1 MKLQLLE
8 AKFDP
13 TPLWSNPI
21 LKYENPSYDCLD
33 LFDTNGYN
41 FSKLEEDFAEV
52 NSKVTTWRH
61 KKALSQEW
69 FVADQLWDGV
79 HINHAAILER
89 KGYAGEA
96 FIQLKKWS
104 EELPIVHKLTRIKS
118 KWGIDFA
125 LDYVDRE
132 GVVFEVFHYEW
143 DDFNYFKVQEVK
155 TKVENVVLNIDWDDA
170 AKCLWNRRD
179 EWMSLP
185 FFQQSDWKC
194 AYFGLGPEKF
204 KEVIWND

>member
-1 MKLQLLE
+1 MNLQLVNSQ
-8 AKFDP
+8 FDP
-13 TPLWSNPI
+13 TPFWSNSI
-21 LKYENPSYDCLD
+21 EKYEFPTLDCVD

-41 FSKLEEDFAEV
+41 LSKLEEDYAEV
-52 NSKVTTWRH
+52 NTTASSWRH

-69 FVADQLWDGV
+69 FTSDQKYDGV

-96 FIQLKKWS
+96 YVQLKKWS
-104 EELPIVHKLTRIKS
+104 QDLPIVHKLTRIKS

-125 LDYVDRE
+125 LDYVNKE

-155 TKVENVVLNIDWDDA
+155 TQVENIVLSIDWEDA
-170 AKCLWNRRD
+170 AKTLWNKRD

-194 AYFGLGPEKF
+194 NYFGLGPEKF
-204 KEVIWND
+204 KEIIWND